1 MKYISKIL
9 LIVCVSLL
17 GQYAAAQP
25 PKRKSEAAAKE
36 AVAVSVPMTDR
47 AKAQYPTSNTPTEV
61 VWKRDMYRTLDLKK
75 EKNASLYY
83 PVEPQGENMNLF
95 TYLFKLFVNKQIPA
109 YRYNLDGNESFTADN
124 IVDPKELLDDY
135 GIYYEEKNGAIIVEQ
150 SDIPSAQV
158 LSYYI
163 KESYYYDQRTAT
175 YNQRVTAI
183 CPVMHKASDFS
194 SEVTKYPMFWL
205 NFDEIAPLLAQQKVM
220 SSSYNNVSTM
230 TLSDYFAKNCY
241 EGEIYKTVNLRNLS
255 INQYCKDDS
264 AVKKEQRNI
273 EKQLKDFR
281 ENLWKVAAAKEEP
294 KDSTATAATDSIATE
309 KSAAKEEKQTKR
321 TTKKSSGDVQEDN
334 LQKEYCIDCGNCPTI
349 WSVGC
354 HNSFN
359 IKELFRLKVVVFK
372 EKQYICEI
380 LT

>member
-25 PKRKSEAAAKE
+25 PKRKNEAAAKE
-36 AVAVSVPMTDR
+36 AVAVNVPMTDR
-47 AKAQYPTSNTPTEV
+47 AKAQFPTGNTPTEV

-95 TYLFKLFVNKQIPA
+95 TFLFKLFINKQIPV

-124 IVDPKELLDDY
+124 RVDPKELLDDY

-205 NFDEIAPLLAQQKVM
+205 NFDEIAPLLSQQKVM

-255 INQYCKDDS
+255 LNQYCKDDS
-264 AVKKEQRNI
+264 AVKKEQKNI

-281 ENLWKVAAAKEEP
+281 ENLWKVPAVKEEP
-294 KDSTATAATDSIATE
+294 KDSTATAAADSTATE
-309 KSAAKEEKQTKR
+309 KPAAKEEKQVKR
-321 TTKKSSGDVQEDN
+321 TTTKKASESKAAKSSSKSSAGSGAPRV
-334 LQKEYCIDCGNCPTI
+334 
-349 WSVGC
+349 SV
-354 HNSFN
+354 
-359 IKELFRLKVVVFK
+359 RR
-372 EKQYICEI
+372 
-380 LT
+380 TRR

>member
-1 MKYISKIL
+1 
-9 LIVCVSLL
+9 
-17 GQYAAAQP
+17 
-25 PKRKSEAAAKE
+25 
-36 AVAVSVPMTDR
+36 
-47 AKAQYPTSNTPTEV
+47 
-61 VWKRDMYRTLDLKK
+61 MYRTLDLKK

-95 TYLFKLFVNKQIPA
+95 TYLFKLFINNQIPA
-109 YRYNLDGNESFTADN
+109 YKYNFDGDESFVAEN
-124 IVDPKELLDDY
+124 KENVKELLDNF

-150 SDIPSAQV
+150 SDIPSAKV

-183 CPVMHKASDFS
+183 CPVMHKAGDFTT
-194 SEVTKYPMFWL
+194 EVTKYPMFWL

-321 TTKKSSGDVQEDN
+321 TTKKSSDSKASKSSSKSSGGSGAPRV
-334 LQKEYCIDCGNCPTI
+334 
-349 WSVGC
+349 SV
-354 HNSFN
+354 
-359 IKELFRLKVVVFK
+359 RR
-372 EKQYICEI
+372 
-380 LT
+380 TRR

>member
-25 PKRKSEAAAKE
+25 PKRKNEAAAKA
-36 AVAVSVPMTDR
+36 AVVVSVPMTDR
-47 AKAQYPTSNTPTEV
+47 AKAQFPTNVTPTEV
-61 VWKRDMYRTLDLKK
+61 VWKRDIYRTLDLKK

-95 TYLFKLFVNKQIPA
+95 TYLFKLFINNQIPA
-109 YRYNLDGNESFTADN
+109 YKYNFDGDESFVADN
-124 IVDPKELLDDY
+124 KENVKELLDNF
-135 GIYYEEKNGAIIVEQ
+135 GIYYEEKNGTIVVEQ

-163 KESYYYDQRTAT
+163 KESNYYDQRTGT
-175 YNQRVTAI
+175 YNQRITAL
-183 CPVMHKASDFS
+183 CPVLHKAGDFT
-194 SEVTKYPMFWL
+194 SEVIKYPMFWL

-281 ENLWKVAAAKEEP
+281 ENLWKVPAAKEEP
-294 KDSTATAATDSIATE
+294 KDSTATAAADSTATE
-309 KSAAKEEKQTKR
+309 KPAAKEEKQTKR
-321 TTKKSSGDVQEDN
+321 TTKKSSDSKASKSSSKSSGGSGAPRV
-334 LQKEYCIDCGNCPTI
+334 
-349 WSVGC
+349 SV
-354 HNSFN
+354 
-359 IKELFRLKVVVFK
+359 RR
-372 EKQYICEI
+372 
-380 LT
+380 TRR

>member
-25 PKRKSEAAAKE
+25 PKRKNEAAAKA
-36 AVAVSVPMTDR
+36 AVVVSVPMTDR
-47 AKAQYPTSNTPTEV
+47 AKAQFPTSNTPTEV

-83 PVEPQGENMNLF
+83 PVVPQGENMNLF
-95 TYLFKLFVNKQIPA
+95 TYLFKLFINNQIPA
-109 YRYNLDGNESFTADN
+109 YKYNFDGDESFAADN
-124 IVDPKELLDDY
+124 KENVKELLDNF
-135 GIYYEEKNGAIIVEQ
+135 GIYYEEKNGTIVVEQ

-163 KESYYYDQRTAT
+163 KESNYYDQRTGT
-175 YNQRVTAI
+175 YNQRITAL
-183 CPVMHKASDFS
+183 CPVLHKAGDFTT
-194 SEVTKYPMFWL
+194 EVIKYPMFWL

-281 ENLWKVAAAKEEP
+281 ENLWKVTVKEEP
-294 KDSTATAATDSIATE
+294 KDSTATAAADSTATE
-309 KSAAKEEKQTKR
+309 KPAAKEEKQTKR
-321 TTKKSSGDVQEDN
+321 TTKKSSDSKASKSSSKSSGGSGAPRV
-334 LQKEYCIDCGNCPTI
+334 
-349 WSVGC
+349 SV
-354 HNSFN
+354 
-359 IKELFRLKVVVFK
+359 RR
-372 EKQYICEI
+372 
-380 LT
+380 TRR

>member
-25 PKRKSEAAAKE
+25 PKRKKEAAAKE
-36 AVAVSVPMTDR
+36 ATAVNIPMTDR
-47 AKAQYPTSNTPTEV
+47 AKAQFPTSNTPTEV

-83 PVEPQGENMNLF
+83 PVVPQGENMNLF
-95 TYLFKLFVNKQIPA
+95 TYLFKLFINNQIPA
-109 YRYNLDGNESFTADN
+109 YKYNFDGDESFAADN
-124 IVDPKELLDDY
+124 KENVKELLDNF
-135 GIYYEEKNGAIIVEQ
+135 GIYYEEKNGAIVVEQ

-163 KESYYYDQRTAT
+163 KESNYYDQRTGT
-175 YNQRVTAI
+175 YNQRITAL
-183 CPVMHKASDFS
+183 CPVLHKAGDFT
-194 SEVTKYPMFWL
+194 SEVIKYPMFWL

-241 EGEIYKTVNLRNLS
+241 DGEIYKTVNLRNLS

-281 ENLWKVAAAKEEP
+281 ENLWKVPAAKEEP
-294 KDSTATAATDSIATE
+294 KDSTATAAADSTATE
-309 KSAAKEEKQTKR
+309 KPAAKEEKQTKR
-321 TTKKSSGDVQEDN
+321 TTKKSSDSKASKSSSKSSGGSGAPRV
-334 LQKEYCIDCGNCPTI
+334 
-349 WSVGC
+349 SV
-354 HNSFN
+354 
-359 IKELFRLKVVVFK
+359 RR
-372 EKQYICEI
+372 
-380 LT
+380 TRR

>member
-25 PKRKSEAAAKE
+25 PKRKNEAAAKA
-36 AVAVSVPMTDR
+36 AVVVSVPMTDR
-47 AKAQYPTSNTPTEV
+47 AKAQFPTSNTPTEV

-95 TYLFKLFVNKQIPA
+95 TYLFKLFINNQIPA
-109 YRYNLDGNESFTADN
+109 YKYNFDGDESFVADN
-124 IVDPKELLDDY
+124 KENVKELLDNF
-135 GIYYEEKNGAIIVEQ
+135 GIYYEEKNGTIVVEQ

-163 KESYYYDQRTAT
+163 KESNYYDQRTGT
-175 YNQRVTAI
+175 YNQRITAL
-183 CPVMHKASDFS
+183 CPVLHKAGDFT
-194 SEVTKYPMFWL
+194 SEVIKYPMFWL

-281 ENLWKVAAAKEEP
+281 ENLWKVPAAKEEP
-294 KDSTATAATDSIATE
+294 KDSTATAAADSTATE
-309 KSAAKEEKQTKR
+309 KPAAKEEKQTKR
-321 TTKKSSGDVQEDN
+321 TTKKSSDSKASKSSSKSSGGSGAPRV
-334 LQKEYCIDCGNCPTI
+334 
-349 WSVGC
+349 SV
-354 HNSFN
+354 
-359 IKELFRLKVVVFK
+359 RR
-372 EKQYICEI
+372 
-380 LT
+380 TRR

>member
-17 GQYAAAQP
+17 GQYATAQP
-25 PKRKSEAAAKE
+25 PKRKQEAVAKE
-36 AVAVSVPMTDR
+36 ATAVSIPMTDR
-47 AKAQYPTSNTPTEV
+47 AKAQYPTNVTPTEV
-61 VWKRDMYRTLDLKK
+61 VWKRDIYRTLDLKK

-95 TYLFKLFVNKQIPA
+95 TYLFKLFINNQIPA
-109 YRYNLDGNESFTADN
+109 YKYNFDGDESFVADN
-124 IVDPKELLDDY
+124 KENVKELLDNF
-135 GIYYEEKNGAIIVEQ
+135 GIYYEEKNGTIVVEQ

-163 KESYYYDQRTAT
+163 KESNYYDQRTGT
-175 YNQRVTAI
+175 YNQRITAL
-183 CPVMHKASDFS
+183 CPVLHKAGDFT
-194 SEVTKYPMFWL
+194 SEVIKYPMFWL
-205 NFDEIAPLLAQQKVM
+205 NFDEISPLLTQQKIM

-264 AVKKEQRNI
+264 AVKKEQKNI

-281 ENLWKVAAAKEEP
+281 ENLWKVPAAKEEP
-294 KDSTATAATDSIATE
+294 KDSTATAASDSTTV
-309 KSAAKEEKQTKR
+309 AKDNVKDKKTKR
-321 TTKKSSGDVQEDN
+321 TTKKSSESKAEKSSSKNSGGSGAPRV
-334 LQKEYCIDCGNCPTI
+334 
-349 WSVGC
+349 SV
-354 HNSFN
+354 
-359 IKELFRLKVVVFK
+359 RR
-372 EKQYICEI
+372 
-380 LT
+380 TRR

>member
-25 PKRKSEAAAKE
+25 PKRKNEAAAKA
-36 AVAVSVPMTDR
+36 AVVVNVPMTDR
-47 AKAQYPTSNTPTEV
+47 AKAQFPTGNTPTEV

-95 TYLFKLFVNKQIPA
+95 TFLFKLFINKQIPA

-124 IVDPKELLDDY
+124 RVDPKELLDDY

-205 NFDEIAPLLAQQKVM
+205 NFDEIAPLLSQQKVM
-220 SSSYNNVSTM
+220 
-230 TLSDYFAKNCY
+230 K
-241 EGEIYKTVNLRNLS
+241 
-255 INQYCKDDS
+255 
-264 AVKKEQRNI
+264 
-273 EKQLKDFR
+273 
-281 ENLWKVAAAKEEP
+281 
-294 KDSTATAATDSIATE
+294 
-309 KSAAKEEKQTKR
+309 
-321 TTKKSSGDVQEDN
+321 
-334 LQKEYCIDCGNCPTI
+334 
-349 WSVGC
+349 
-354 HNSFN
+354 
-359 IKELFRLKVVVFK
+359 
-372 EKQYICEI
+372 
-380 LT
+380 

>member
-36 AVAVSVPMTDR
+36 AVALSVPMTDR

-124 IVDPKELLDDY
+124 RVDPKELLDDY

-150 SDIPSAQV
+150 SDIPSAKV

-281 ENLWKVAAAKEEP
+281 ENLWKVPAAKEEP

-321 TTKKSSGDVQEDN
+321 TTKKSSGSKTSKSGSKSSGGSGAPRV
-334 LQKEYCIDCGNCPTI
+334 
-349 WSVGC
+349 SV
-354 HNSFN
+354 
-359 IKELFRLKVVVFK
+359 RR
-372 EKQYICEI
+372 
-380 LT
+380 TRR

>member
-9 LIVCVSLL
+9 LIVCISLL
-17 GQYAAAQP
+17 GQHAAAQP
-25 PKRKSEAAAKE
+25 PKRKKEAAAKE
-36 AVAVSVPMTDR
+36 ATAVNIPMTDR
-47 AKAQYPTSNTPTEV
+47 AKAQFPTNVTPTEV
-61 VWKRDMYRTLDLKK
+61 VWKRDIYRTLDLKK

-95 TYLFKLFVNKQIPA
+95 TYLFKLFINNQIPA
-109 YRYNLDGNESFTADN
+109 YKYNFDGDESFVADN
-124 IVDPKELLDDY
+124 KENVKELLDNF
-135 GIYYEEKNGAIIVEQ
+135 GIYYEEKNGAIVVEQ

-163 KESYYYDQRTAT
+163 KESNYYDQRTGT
-175 YNQRVTAI
+175 YNQRITAL
-183 CPVMHKASDFS
+183 CPVLHKAGDFT
-194 SEVTKYPMFWL
+194 SEVIKYPMFWL

-281 ENLWKVAAAKEEP
+281 ENLWKVPAAKEEP
-294 KDSTATAATDSIATE
+294 KDSTATAAADSTATE
-309 KSAAKEEKQTKR
+309 KPAAKEEKQTKR
-321 TTKKSSGDVQEDN
+321 TTKKSSDSKASKSSSKSSGGSGAPRV
-334 LQKEYCIDCGNCPTI
+334 
-349 WSVGC
+349 SV
-354 HNSFN
+354 
-359 IKELFRLKVVVFK
+359 RR
-372 EKQYICEI
+372 
-380 LT
+380 TRR

>member
-25 PKRKSEAAAKE
+25 PKRKNEAAAKA
-36 AVAVSVPMTDR
+36 AVVVSVPMTDR
-47 AKAQYPTSNTPTEV
+47 AKAQFPTSNTPTEV
-61 VWKRDMYRTLDLKK
+61 VWKRDIYRTLDLKK

-124 IVDPKELLDDY
+124 RVDPKELLDDY
-135 GIYYEEKNGAIIVEQ
+135 GIYYEEKNGAIVVEQ

-163 KESYYYDQRTAT
+163 KESYFYDQRTAT

-183 CPVMHKASDFS
+183 CPVVHKASDFS

-281 ENLWKVAAAKEEP
+281 ENLWKVPAAKEEP
-294 KDSTATAATDSIATE
+294 KDSTATAAADSTATE
-309 KSAAKEEKQTKR
+309 KPAAKEEKQTKR
-321 TTKKSSGDVQEDN
+321 TTKKSSDSKASKSSSKSSGGSGAPRV
-334 LQKEYCIDCGNCPTI
+334 
-349 WSVGC
+349 SV
-354 HNSFN
+354 
-359 IKELFRLKVVVFK
+359 RR
-372 EKQYICEI
+372 
-380 LT
+380 TRR

>member
-25 PKRKSEAAAKE
+25 PKRKSEDAAKE

-124 IVDPKELLDDY
+124 RVDPKELLDDY

-194 SEVTKYPMFWL
+194 SEVTKYPMLWL

-321 TTKKSSGDVQEDN
+321 TTKKSSGSKTSKSGSKSSGGSGAPRV
-334 LQKEYCIDCGNCPTI
+334 
-349 WSVGC
+349 SV
-354 HNSFN
+354 
-359 IKELFRLKVVVFK
+359 RR
-372 EKQYICEI
+372 
-380 LT
+380 TRR

>member
-25 PKRKSEAAAKE
+25 PKRKNEAAAKE
-36 AVAVSVPMTDR
+36 AVAVNVPMTDR
-47 AKAQYPTSNTPTEV
+47 AKAQFPTGNTPTEV

-95 TYLFKLFVNKQIPA
+95 TFLFKLFINKQIPA

-124 IVDPKELLDDY
+124 RVDPKELLDDY

-205 NFDEIAPLLAQQKVM
+205 NFDEIAPLLSQQKVM

-255 INQYCKDDS
+255 LNQYCKDDS
-264 AVKKEQRNI
+264 AVKKEQKNI

-281 ENLWKVAAAKEEP
+281 ENLWKVPAAKEEP
-294 KDSTATAATDSIATE
+294 KDSTATAAADSTATE
-309 KSAAKEEKQTKR
+309 KPAAKEEKQVKR
-321 TTKKSSGDVQEDN
+321 TTTKKASESKAAKSSSKSSAGSGAPRV
-334 LQKEYCIDCGNCPTI
+334 
-349 WSVGC
+349 SV
-354 HNSFN
+354 
-359 IKELFRLKVVVFK
+359 RR
-372 EKQYICEI
+372 
-380 LT
+380 TRR

>member
-25 PKRKSEAAAKE
+25 PKRKNEAAAKA
-36 AVAVSVPMTDR
+36 AVVVSVPMTDR
-47 AKAQYPTSNTPTEV
+47 AKAQFPTSNTPTEV

-95 TYLFKLFVNKQIPA
+95 TYLFKLFINKQIPA

-124 IVDPKELLDDY
+124 RVDPKELLDDY
-135 GIYYEEKNGAIIVEQ
+135 GIYYEEKNGAIVVEQ

-163 KESYYYDQRTAT
+163 KESYFYDQRTAT

-183 CPVMHKASDFS
+183 CPVVHKASDFS

-205 NFDEIAPLLAQQKVM
+205 NFDEIAPLLSQQKVM

-281 ENLWKVAAAKEEP
+281 ENLWKVPAAKEEP
-294 KDSTATAATDSIATE
+294 KDSTATAAADSTATE
-309 KSAAKEEKQTKR
+309 KPAAKEEKQTKR
-321 TTKKSSGDVQEDN
+321 TTKKSSDSKASKSSSKSSGGSGAPRV
-334 LQKEYCIDCGNCPTI
+334 
-349 WSVGC
+349 SV
-354 HNSFN
+354 
-359 IKELFRLKVVVFK
+359 RR
-372 EKQYICEI
+372 
-380 LT
+380 TRR